1 MSEAWSPED
10 RSDLL
15 YRVMEQVRRCLSL
28 VADEMEPIGPG
39 WVVRTRSLPWVW
51 SVNQL
56 RITEPISFREVV
68 ALADEHRAG
77 LPHRHVLVEH
87 EATADRLE
95 DPFVSAGWSVERD
108 LLMVLAGPPDRVA
121 DTSAITELTEDQM
134 LNLMGRWITEER
146 PAISAVALDQV
157 RERNRREGNAL
168 GELHLGMAGPAD
180 APLAVTKLRVDGT
193 TAWVEDVYTAP
204 EARGRGY
211 ARALVT
217 HAVALAASGGSELT
231 FIIADD
237 DDWPK
242 SLYLRIGFSPVGRNR
257 AFHLDVGTA
266 S

>member
-1 MSEAWSPED
+1 MNEAWSPED

-15 YRVMEQVRRCLSL
+15 YRVLEQIRRCLSP
-28 VADEMEPIGPG
+28 VAEEMEPIGPG

-51 SVNQL
+51 SLNQL
-56 RITEPISFREVV
+56 RITEPISFPEML
-68 ALADEHRAG
+68 ALADEHLAG

-95 DPFVSAGWSVERD
+95 DAFVSAGWSVERD
-108 LLMVLAGPPDRVA
+108 VLMVLAGPPDRVA
-121 DTSAITELTEDQM
+121 DTSEVTELTEEQM
-134 LNLMGRWITEER
+134 LILMGRWIIEER
-146 PAISAVALDQV
+146 PAISAEAQDQV
-157 RERNRREGNAL
+157 QERNRRETRAL
-168 GELHLGMAGPAD
+168 GERRFGFVGRDD

-217 HAVALAASGGSELT
+217 HAVALATSGGSELT

-242 SLYLRIGFSPVGRNR
+242 NLYARLGFRPVGRNR
-257 AFHLDVGTA
+257 AFHRDVGTA
-266 S
+266 P